1 MGMRITTSMMMN
13 TYRYNL
19 QGSTSNLS
27 DARNKVLSQR
37 KFDSYAEDPA
47 AATQAWRIRR
57 AMSSNFDY
65 QDNNSDTYSRFN
77 IASTTMGVVSNKL
90 TDASGRVST
99 IRGLNGA
106 IGAGRQPLGKVLLE
120 TAETVVQAMN
130 SAKYGDHFVFAGD
143 DEMNTPFTWDGDTL
157 LYRGVNVGAG
167 GEKKPSEEPDWG
179 TIDPATNLPSNMP
192 STGKTEWE
200 KAWINYYRDDAR
212 IKNGETVDNP
222 APKPSATDDPFAKDI
237 ADGKVDQFGIPDS
250 YSDIMKNGSDMEKL
264 WATYYK
270 DQGDVQK
277 LKRMSEEEQNV
288 DLGMGLEEDESGLVM
303 GTAFNRSLPGI
314 NMLGGYGVDEDGD
327 PKNAVLIMKR
337 LGEIFYNSDPDS
349 GEWPTEENATGVQ
362 AEAYRLLNKL
372 NASHHKIVEN
382 YADLEARAQFL
393 QQNQTRLETQGDYLQ
408 EERLNLEQ
416 VDLAD
421 AITEFSW
428 DYYCYSA
435 ALKIGTQLLSQSLL
449 DYMG

>member
-1 MGMRITTSMMMN
+1 M
-13 TYRYNL
+13 
-19 QGSTSNLS
+19 
-27 DARNKVLSQR
+27 
-37 KFDSYAEDPA
+37 
-47 AATQAWRIRR
+47 
-57 AMSSNFDY
+57 
-65 QDNNSDTYSRFN
+65 
-77 IASTTMGVVSNKL
+77 
-90 TDASGRVST
+90 
-99 IRGLNGA
+99 
-106 IGAGRQPLGKVLLE
+106 LLE

-130 SAKYGDHFVFAGD
+130 SAKYGDHFVFSGN
-143 DEMNTPFTWDGDTL
+143 DEMTPPFSWDGDKL

-167 GEKKPSEEPDWG
+167 AEKKPTDVPEWANSELDEETG
-179 TIDPATNLPSNMP
+179 LPKDMP
-192 STGKTEWE
+192 SSGKTEWE
-200 KAWINYYRDDAR
+200 RAWISYYRDQAELAQSEDGTLADGR
-212 IKNGETVDNP
+212 DPAPNP
-222 APKPSATDDPFAKDI
+222 AEFTTDPYANLPKEDF
-237 ADGKVDQFGIPDS
+237 DQFGIPKGVKDDLE
-250 YSDIMKNGSDMEKL
+250 SDDPATRL

-270 DQGDVQK
+270 DQGDVKK
-277 LKRMSEEEQNV
+277 LELMAKEEQNV
-288 DLGMGLEEDESGLVM
+288 DLGMGLKEDGTGLVM

-337 LGEIFYNSDPDS
+337 IGELFHNSDPDS
-349 GEWPTEENATGVQ
+349 GEWANPGDEQ
-362 AEAYRLLNKL
+362 EAVRLLDKL
-372 NASHHKIVEN
+372 NASHHGIVEN